1 MCGFFGIIYSDTKQS
16 LDEAR
21 VRAIENHLR
30 KRGPDFQDAISQ
42 QGITFVHSR
51 LAILDLEKRSNQPF
65 FSTCGRYVM
74 VYNGEIYNFKS
85 LRDDLI
91 AAGYRFNTESDTE
104 VVLAAYI
111 NYGPTCFRRFEGM
124 FACAVY
130 DFKTREC
137 VLARD
142 PAGIKPLY
150 YTKQAD
156 KFLFGSD
163 IRSLFLSGELSPA
176 LNRQGLAHYLHF
188 GFCGGEKTLLK
199 DVHCLLPGTWYSS
212 RTERT
217 QRYFDLAPTNR
228 INDADEGLKVFEN
241 AFADSVKQSLVSDV
255 DVAVL
260 LSGGID
266 SALIA
271 AEAAKH
277 HPGIKAYS
285 LGFADA
291 SFDETDKAKQIAK
304 TLGLP
309 HQIIKFEEN
318 WQEALREYA
327 IDVSDPIADSS
338 ILATRLLCR
347 EVAKQHKVVLSGDGA
362 DELFGGYE
370 LYRFEAMKTRY
381 GALFKLLRGPLSLL
395 VGLLPAKQKKNSFLN
410 RLKRLSQPVTDAAVS
425 HVSLRG
431 IWNTFD
437 VSSLLK
443 EDFALSLPEAAIDY
457 LSAYHH
463 LPFEAESQ
471 PSALERALYAD
482 FSYHL
487 PGDMLVKVDRASMA
501 FGLEVRVPFLNP
513 SLIRMAFSL
522 GDGLKVSRSGGQN
535 KLILRKSFRKIFG
548 RKLAA
553 QKKAGFSV
561 PLNSY
566 FNKFVQSKEWQGF
579 GAAISATGLFVPDWK
594 AVVLKAWQSKRY
606 QMDNGLFALLV
617 LDKWLAEYCVP

>member
-1 MCGFFGIIYSDTKQS
+1 MCGLFGIIYNDTKQS
-16 LDEAR
+16 LDDAR
-21 VRAIENHLR
+21 VRAIVSHLR
-30 KRGPDFQDAISQ
+30 KRGPDFQDSVSQ
-42 QGITFVHSR
+42 QGITFIHSR

-65 FSTCGRYVM
+65 FSVCGRYVM
-74 VYNGEIYNFKS
+74 VYNGEVYNFKS

-91 AAGYRFNTESDTE
+91 AAGYRFTTESDTE

-124 FACAVY
+124 FACAIY

-150 YTKQAD
+150 FTKNVD
-156 KFLFGSD
+156 HFLFGSD
-163 IRSLFLSGELSPA
+163 IRSLFLSGELNPA
-176 LNRQGLAHYLHF
+176 LNRQGLLHYLYF
-188 GFCGGEKTLLK
+188 GFSGGEKTLLK
-199 DVHCLLPGTWYSS
+199 DVRCLLPGAWYSS
-212 RTERT
+212 RTDRV
-217 QRYFDLAPTNR
+217 QRYFDIAPTNV
-228 INDADEGLKVFEN
+228 INDADEGLKSFES
-241 AFADSVKQSLVSDV
+241 AFSDSIKQSLVSDV

-285 LGFADA
+285 LGFADV
-291 SFDETDKAKQIAK
+291 SFDETNKAKQIAK

-309 HQIIKFEEN
+309 HQIIKFEET
-318 WQEALREYA
+318 WQEALREYV

-370 LYRFEAMKTRY
+370 LYRFEAMKERY
-381 GALFKLLRGPLSLL
+381 GALFKIARGPLSLL
-395 VGLLPAKQKKNSFLN
+395 VNLFPAKQKKNSFLN
-410 RLKRLSQPVTDAAVS
+410 RLKRLSQPSTDAALA

-437 VSSLLK
+437 VGSLLK
-443 EDFALSLPEAAIDY
+443 LGSATSLQDVAADY
-457 LSAYHH
+457 VSAHQN
-463 LPFEAESQ
+463 LPFHADYQ
-471 PSALERALYAD
+471 PSQLERSLYAD

-522 GDGLKVSRSGGQN
+522 GDELKVSRSGREG
-535 KLILRKSFRKIFG
+535 KIILRRSFKKIFG

-553 QKKAGFSV
+553 QKKSGFSV
-561 PLNSY
+561 PLNNY
-566 FNKFVQSKEWQGF
+566 FNKFVESKDWQDF
-579 GAAISATGLFVPDWK
+579 GVAITATGLFSPDWK
-594 AVVLKAWQSKRY
+594 AIILNAWQSKRH